1 MPGQRNSPTS
11 PLFNG
16 VGTGPRISGNGND
29 DEYVDVGL
37 SSPGFSASQQQQQ
50 LSAKAMKRASSIS
63 VLSGLGVHDPERAL
77 ESPSSPTQP
86 GYLGPGASSIG
97 GSGPG
102 NGNNNGR
109 KTPPTPSSK
118 KGPSKLRNF
127 FGQRPPS
134 ELIATHLHEYF
145 PFAERKLLD
154 RTARNSMLRGGSFSK
169 RDSTMSFAPP
179 PGSRFSVSTMDSQRR
194 SSHRTSTASSIPPA
208 VPEKVPRRMAAD
220 NEHETGSMMDPPPRV
235 SISIS
240 RDDGDSVDLES
251 EEDEE
256 GGKRMS
262 RASLLP
268 PVNLSFE
275 SFSESMS
282 NLTGG
287 STASTATRLTP
298 SSRRPMSVA
307 SKRMSYVKELRSKR
321 DTSDTGSIMTM
332 DEITA
337 EVESR
342 QGNAA
347 VNTVADD
354 ASLSGWTQV
363 TDGDDENETPAAP
376 ADVPPEGAEEEE
388 EEDELEV
395 EEEDDDEEYDEDEEE
410 FDEDEEQDETG
421 NAIESNGKSN
431 LLLYPYLQYTPSLNS
446 GSLSLF
452 FLLQASGGLKAR

>member
-1 MPGQRNSPTS
+1 
-11 PLFNG
+11 
-16 VGTGPRISGNGND
+16 
-29 DEYVDVGL
+29 
-37 SSPGFSASQQQQQ
+37 
-50 LSAKAMKRASSIS
+50 
-63 VLSGLGVHDPERAL
+63 
-77 ESPSSPTQP
+77 
-86 GYLGPGASSIG
+86 
-97 GSGPG
+97 
-102 NGNNNGR
+102 
-109 KTPPTPSSK
+109 
-118 KGPSKLRNF
+118 
-127 FGQRPPS
+127 
-134 ELIATHLHEYF
+134 
-145 PFAERKLLD
+145 
-154 RTARNSMLRGGSFSK
+154 
-169 RDSTMSFAPP
+169 MSFAPP
-179 PGSRFSVSTMDSQRR
+179 PGSRFSVSTMDSQSQSLRR

-208 VPEKVPRRMAAD
+208 VPEKVPRKALANGNQSGEGDM
-220 NEHETGSMMDPPPRV
+220 NGNGEEEEMDAPRP

-240 RDDGDSVDLES
+240 GDDGNSVDLES
-251 EEDEE
+251 EEDETT
-256 GGKRMS
+256 KRMS

-282 NLTGG
+282 NLTGA
-287 STASTATRLTP
+287 STTSTSTATRLTP
-298 SSRRPMSVA
+298 STRRPMSVA

-388 EEDELEV
+388 EEDEMEVEV
-395 EEEDDDEEYDEDEEE
+395 EEDDEEYDEDEEE

-421 NAIESNGKSN
+421 NAIESNGMLHN
-431 LLLYPYLQYTPSLNS
+431 LLHYPIENTLLTRCF
-446 GSLSLF
+446 LSLLLF
-452 FLLQASGGLKAR
+452 FFRPPVD